1 MKSYSEM
8 IKLKDYNERLEYLY
22 IGDEIGHR
30 TFGSARWMN
39 QRLYKSQEWK
49 QVRDFVIL
57 RDNGCDLGVE
67 GCDLSSNRILVHH
80 INPITEEDVILRRP
94 CVFDPDNLISIS
106 HKAHN
111 YVHFGIKMEN
121 TLIERSPHDTC
132 PWRR

>member
-1 MKSYSEM
+1 MTRNTELFIIIAKHSGKTEKDIENIFERARQIGTEVDKEILELG
-8 IKLKDYNERLEYLY
+8 IKAGILNE
-22 IGDEIGHR
+22 
-30 TFGSARWMN
+30 
-39 QRLYKSQEWK
+39 
-49 QVRDFVIL
+49 
-57 RDNGCDLGVE
+57 
-67 GCDLSSNRILVHH
+67 

-94 CVFDPDNLISIS
+94 CVFDPENLISIS